1 MIRSVI
7 VGFPAGLHARA
18 AALVAEAAA
27 AQPVPVT
34 VRAPN
39 RRAVPADSVL
49 ALLTL
54 GATRGTELT
63 LEAEDPA
70 ALDALARLIA
80 DGGEAGGASG
90 GEARGGEAAGG
101 G

>member
-1 MIRSVI
+1 MIRSMI

-18 AALVAEAAA
+18 AALVAQAAA

-34 VRAPN
+34 VRAAD

-49 ALLTL
+49 SLLTL

-70 ALDALARLIA
+70 ALETLARLIA
-80 DGGEAGGASG
+80 EGLEPAG
-90 GEARGGEAAGG
+90 RG
-101 G
+101 